1 MGKREEIELTSELS
15 FLRSSFKGSNALGD
29 VVKEQTDEVQGDG
42 LFLKDQQK

>member
-1 MGKREEIELTSELS
+1 MGKREEIELTSELF
-15 FLRSSFKGSNALGD
+15 FLEKRLQGQQALGN